1 MTQTIILCVLGLLI
15 WIWLMGYLNAIFFVK
30 DFKNEESFLFL
41 EANACAFIE
50 SNRIKHSSN
59 LNSKNKQSILLK
71 IFSINADYTLI
82 GKSKLDNEIK
92 IFRATLKKT
101 WIPFNIKRELNIVE
115 ESDKEIISEIT
126 QNKNVAQ
133 HHV

>member
-1 MTQTIILCVLGLLI
+1 
-15 WIWLMGYLNAIFFVK
+15 MGYLNAIFFVK